1 SFTGLRVFLRTA
13 SIQFSPS
20 PVSIV
25 HFYKELVQTVAHVMV
40 RPPTT
45 DPSNLTNVSGNEGFV
60 AAGAA
65 GSSSSVVRGGKDM
78 VLRSRLWEYLHLEE
92 GTCCFLNDVVATVG
106 ECFRALVR
114 HFRTQADKAKV
125 DSSAANVYLCPP
137 LHESFQLL
145 SQLPVAPSADLL
157 QSYRDAMLAK
167 GEDDSVR
174 RRYLLEI
181 LAPNYRAAMARDG
194 SVTFSHT
201 STIQDLPISF
211 LSTVKQ
217 RERERGSRG
226 HAHQRTGSATVDT
239 GDLQRAIGCL
249 SGWLGQVIPP
259 GLRAFIGKSFLRE
272 CVPSGFGWTAAL
284 LGHHSI
290 PSRV

>member
-1 SFTGLRVFLRTA
+1 V
-13 SIQFSPS
+13 Q
-20 PVSIV
+20 
-25 HFYKELVQTVAHVMV
+25 FYKELVQTVAHVMV

-45 DPSNLTNVSGNEGFV
+45 DPSNLTNVNGNEGFV

-211 LSTVKQ
+211 LSTMKQ
-217 RERERGSRG
+217 RERGGRDVFAE
-226 HAHQRTGSATVDT
+226 
-239 GDLQRAIGCL
+239 
-249 SGWLGQVIPP
+249 P
-259 GLRAFIGKSFLRE
+259 GPI
-272 CVPSGFGWTAAL
+272 FG
-284 LGHHSI
+284 
-290 PSRV
+290 